1 MVHQAALLAVI
12 GPTVRSDDAP
22 GLIRGVAAPP
32 SVLKSCGMTPVLV
45 MCSTTFAP
53 FGTVMV
59 AGLMYMSPSSI
70 SKETLA
76 GEAVATWGVVSPGA
90 CVAPLMTSTMEMKRA
105 MPAVTAV
112 KHPNPDFHISAPY
125 GWFTKIGNPYSA
137 SGSYE
142 AYSRVAAG

>member
-1 MVHQAALLAVI
+1 
-12 GPTVRSDDAP
+12 
-22 GLIRGVAAPP
+22 
-32 SVLKSCGMTPVLV
+32 
-45 MCSTTFAP
+45 
-53 FGTVMV
+53 MV

-76 GEAVATWGVVSPGA
+76 GEAVAIWGVVSPGA

-125 GWFTKIGNPYSA
+125 GRLAKIGNPYSA
-137 SGSYE
+137 SGRYE
-142 AYSRVAAG
+142 AYSRESAG